1 MEPMPEATVSVRVAV
16 LCLIG
21 AVLAMALPLAC
32 PNIRTPYFLGAGMFG
47 GLAVACFGLALGAR
61 QAQRPAASTTFWI
74 FGATFLAYAAMELV
88 YQRMTLRLPLTG
100 TSPAAVAFLGQ
111 VNGYVLD
118 RSYQYFAIL
127 ALWLLLRLALAPTW
141 TSRVQPGDPRQE
153 TTILGGDQPMPW
165 SRVARRLTAMIILL
179 AGAGAFL
186 RFTGTFDGRLAAL
199 LGGRFL
205 GGFNNSLIEEIVF
218 RGLLL
223 PAFLLPLGPTGANW
237 LQAAFF
243 SVNHYSFI
251 EEWAL
256 LPVAIESCRLLFYL
270 GIGWFLGRS
279 TLETGGIGISTYLHF
294 LITAAIW
301 TTLTL
306 GGS

>member
-1 MEPMPEATVSVRVAV
+1 MPETSVSVRIAA
-16 LCLIG
+16 LGLFG

-32 PNIRTPYFLGAGMFG
+32 PDIRTPYFLGARMFG
-47 GLAVACFGLALGAR
+47 GVAAACFVLALGAR
-61 QAQRPAASTTFWI
+61 QAQRPAASTTLWI

-88 YQRMTLRLPLTG
+88 YQRITLRLPLTG

-111 VNGYVLD
+111 VNDYVLD
-118 RSYQYFAIL
+118 RSYQYLAIL
-127 ALWLLLRLALAPTW
+127 ALWLLLRQALSPTW
-141 TSRVQPGDPRQE
+141 TSRVRMGDPRHE
-153 TTILGGDQPMPW
+153 TTILGGDQPMTW
-165 SRVARRLTAMIILL
+165 SRVARRLTVMIALL

-186 RFTGTFDGRLAAL
+186 RLAGTFDGRTAAL

-223 PAFLLPLGPTGANW
+223 PAFLLPLGPTEANW
-237 LQAAFF
+237 LQAGFF
-243 SVNHYSFI
+243 SIIHYSFI

-256 LPVAIESCRLLFYL
+256 MPVAIESSRLLFYL

-279 TLETGGIGISTYLHF
+279 TLDTGGIGISTYLHF